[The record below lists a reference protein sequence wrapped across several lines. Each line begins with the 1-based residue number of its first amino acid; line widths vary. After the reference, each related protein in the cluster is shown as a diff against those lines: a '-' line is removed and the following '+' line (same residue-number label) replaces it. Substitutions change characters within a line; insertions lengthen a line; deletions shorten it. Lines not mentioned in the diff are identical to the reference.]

1 MTKQFYPPS
10 FDFIFKLLFGDRRNI
25 NILKAFL
32 LAALDLPEAELS
44 RLVIVD
50 PHLKREFQDD
60 KMGILDVKV
69 YTASG
74 MVINVELLVEISQ
87 DLRKRLAFSG
97 AKLLAGQLKRGEEY
111 HQAERVISIVICV
124 DGVLLHEEEG
134 YYNSYSIRN
143 ARSGAELTDLLE
155 IRVLELQKLPP
166 DPDGG
171 CLYNWGQFFKAKTA
185 EELAM
190 AGEKDPMIREAVAT
204 VLELNEDE
212 RTRMLADARMWWE
225 MDHAALERQ
234 HYREGLEKGQQQAEA
249 EYQPILEAKAQAIE
263 AKDQENRAFKQE
275 IEELKRKLR
284 KAGIED

>member
-1 MTKQFYPPS
+1 MRKKFYPPS
-10 FDFIFKLLFGDRRNI
+10 FDFIFKPLFGDQRNI

-32 LAALDLPEAELS
+32 LAALDLPEADLS
-44 RLVIVD
+44 HLVIVD

-69 YTASG
+69 YTVSS
-74 MVINVELLVEISQ
+74 MIINVELQVEISQ
-87 DLRKRLAFSG
+87 DLRKRMAFSR
-97 AKLLAGQLKRGEEY
+97 AKLLAGQLKRGEAY
-111 HQAERVISIVICV
+111 VQAERVISIVICV
-124 DGVLLHEEEG
+124 DGVLLHEEQG

-166 DPDGG
+166 DPDGER
-171 CLYNWGQFFKAKTA
+171 LYDWGQFFKAKTA
-185 EELAM
+185 EELVM
-190 AGEKDPMIREAVAT
+190 TGKRDPMIREAVAT

-234 HYREGLEKGQQQAEA
+234 HYREGVEKGQQQAEA
-249 EYQPILEAKAQAIE
+249 EYQPILA
-263 AKDQENRAFKQE
+263 AKDLEIGAFKQE
-275 IEELKRKLR
+275 IEELRKKLR